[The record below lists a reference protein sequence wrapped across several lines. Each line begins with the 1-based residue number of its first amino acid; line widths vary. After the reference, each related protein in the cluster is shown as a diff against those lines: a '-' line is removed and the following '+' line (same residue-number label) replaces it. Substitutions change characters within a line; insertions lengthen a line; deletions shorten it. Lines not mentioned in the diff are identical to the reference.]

1 MRLSALLALAAIA
14 LPSSAAEAAQ
24 DPYSYAEPDK
34 VRVRHADLDLALDFP
49 ARTIA
54 GTVTLELDWREARA
68 DMPAVGTLSL
78 DTRDLTIERV
88 EALDDAGHAQALRY
102 TLAAPDA
109 ELGSRLG
116 IAAPGQPARVRIAYR
131 TAPTASGLQ
140 WLDRQQTAD
149 KQAPF
154 LFSQSQSIHAR
165 SWIPL
170 QDTPAVRFSY
180 AARVR
185 ATQGITVLMSAL
197 RQPAQGEVQGFSQ
210 PQPIPS
216 YLMAIA
222 AGALA
227 EQATSKR
234 TAVWAEPSQVAAAAR
249 EFSDIEAMMRTTE
262 QLYGPYRWGRY
273 DMLVLPPSFP
283 FGGMENPE
291 MTFLTPTVIAGD
303 KSLVSVVAHEL
314 AHSWSGNLVTS
325 ATWRDI
331 WLNEGFTTYVE
342 NRIVEAVYGRTQAD
356 EEFVVAAGELRHK
369 MQSLSENQQRL
380 APVPREVGADDALTD
395 VAYVKGAWFLRFL
408 EARFGRVVFD
418 AYLRDYFDH
427 YAFQSITTEQM
438 LDYLRA
444 NLVDR
449 HPGKVDWDQV
459 EQWVYAPGLPE
470 SATLPAV
477 PAFTAIDTARAA
489 FLHGTLGAAALPGGD
504 WNTHEWL
511 YFLDHLPEAPTLVQ
525 VQALD
530 AAWRL
535 ARSSNAEIGMRWLP
549 RAIRAGDSSAW
560 PAARAYMLR
569 IGRMKLTLPVYRA
582 FASTPAGLAYA
593 ETAYAAHQ
601 AEYHP
606 LTRQAIE
613 KVLRKAHAQPEAT
626 P

>member
-1 MRLSALLALAAIA
+1 MRLSTLLALAAIA
-14 LPSSAAEAAQ
+14 LPYSAAEAAQ
-24 DPYSYAEPDK
+24 DPYSYAEPEK
-34 VRVRHADLDLALDFP
+34 VRVRHAELDLALDFP
-49 ARTIA
+49 ARVIA
-54 GTVTLELDWREARA
+54 GTVTLDLDWRDAKA
-68 DMPAVGTLSL
+68 STLSL
-78 DTRDLTIERV
+78 DTRDLAIERI

-102 TLAAPDA
+102 TLAALDA
-109 ELGSRLG
+109 ELGSKLS
-116 IAAPGQPARVRIAYR
+116 IVAPAHPARVRIAYR

-140 WLDRQQTAD
+140 WLDREQTAD
-149 KQAPF
+149 QRAPF

-185 ATQGITVLMSAL
+185 AAHGISVLMSAL
-197 RQPAQGEVQGFSQ
+197 RQPAQGDVQSFSQ
-210 PQPIPS
+210 PRPMPS

-227 EQATSKR
+227 EQATSPR
-234 TAVWAEPSQVAAAAR
+234 TAVWAEPSQVQAAAR
-249 EFSDIEAMMRTTE
+249 EFGDIEAMMRTTE
-262 QLYGPYRWGRY
+262 QLYGAYRWGRY

-291 MTFLTPTVIAGD
+291 MTFLTPTVIVGD

-342 NRIVEAVYGRTQAD
+342 NRIVEAVYGKTQAD
-356 EEFVVAAGELRHK
+356 EEFVVAAGELKHK

-380 APVPREVGADDALTD
+380 APAPREVGADDALTD
-395 VAYVKGAWFLRFL
+395 VAYTKGAWFLRFL
-408 EARFGRVVFD
+408 EARLGRAVFD

-427 YAFQSITTEQM
+427 FAFQSITTEQM
-438 LDYLRA
+438 LAYLRA
-444 NLVDR
+444 RLIDT
-449 HPGKVDWDQV
+449 HPGKVSWDEV
-459 EQWVYAPGLPE
+459 EQWVYAPGLPD
-470 SATLPAV
+470 SAMLPQV
-477 PAFTAIDTARAA
+477 SAFAAIDTARAA
-489 FLHGTLGAAALPGGD
+489 FEDGTLAAVILPAKT

-511 YFLDHLPEAPTLVQ
+511 YFLDHLPEVPTLAQ

-530 AAWRL
+530 AAWQL
-535 ARSSNAEIGMRWLP
+535 SRSANAEVGMRWLP
-549 RAIRAGDSSAW
+549 RAIRAGDTAAW
-560 PAARAYMLR
+560 PAARATMLR
-569 IGRMKLTLPVYRA
+569 IGRMKLTLPIYRA
-582 FASTPAGLAYA
+582 FAATPMGLTYA
-593 ETAYAAHQ
+593 EAAYGAHQ

-613 KVLRKAHAQPEAT
+613 KVLRKAHAHAQPEAIR
-626 P
+626 

>member
-1 MRLSALLALAAIA
+1 MRLSALLALVAIA
-14 LPSSAAEAAQ
+14 LPYSVAEAAQ
-24 DPYSYAEPDK
+24 DPYSYAEPDR
-34 VRVRHADLDLALDFP
+34 VRVRHVDLDLALDFP
-49 ARTIA
+49 ARAIA
-54 GTVTLELDWREARA
+54 GTVTLELDWRDAQA
-68 DMPAVGTLSL
+68 LTLNL
-78 DTRDLTIERV
+78 DTRDLAIERV
-88 EALDDAGHAQALRY
+88 EALDDVGHAQALRY

-109 ELGSRLG
+109 ELGSRLN
-116 IAAPGQPARVRIAYR
+116 IATPTQLARVRIAYR
-131 TAPTASGLQ
+131 TAPAASGLQ
-140 WLDRQQTAD
+140 WLDKAQTAD
-149 KQAPF
+149 RHAPF

-185 ATQGITVLMSAL
+185 AAQGITVLMSAL
-197 RQPAQGEVQGFSQ
+197 RRSAQGDVQSFSQ
-210 PQPIPS
+210 PHPIPS

-227 EQATSKR
+227 EQATSPR
-234 TAVWAEPSQVAAAAR
+234 TAVWAEPSQVRTAAR
-249 EFSDIEAMMRTTE
+249 EFGDIEQMMRTTE
-262 QLYGPYRWGRY
+262 HLYGAYRWGRY

-342 NRIVEAVYGRTQAD
+342 NRIVEAVYGKTQAD
-356 EEFVVAAGELRHK
+356 EEFVVAAGELKHK

-380 APVPREVGADDALTD
+380 APAPREVGADDALTD

-408 EARFGRVVFD
+408 EARFGRTVFD
-418 AYLRDYFDH
+418 AYLRGYFDH
-427 YAFQSITTEQM
+427 FAFQSITTEQM

-444 NLVDR
+444 NLIEK
-449 HPGKVDWDQV
+449 HPGKASWDEI
-459 EQWVYAPGLPE
+459 EQWVYAPGLPAT
-470 SATLPAV
+470 ATLPAV
-477 PAFTAIDTARAA
+477 PAFVAIDVARAR
-489 FLHGTLGAAALPGGD
+489 FLDGSLVAAALPATG

-511 YFLDHLPEAPTLVQ
+511 YFLDHLPEAPTLAQ

-530 AAWRL
+530 AAWQL
-535 ARSSNAEIGMRWLP
+535 TQSANAEIGMRWLP
-549 RAIRAGDSSAW
+549 RAIRAGDSTVW
-560 PAARAYMLR
+560 PAARATMLR
-569 IGRMKLTLPVYRA
+569 IGRMKLTLPIYRA
-582 FASTPAGLAYA
+582 FAATPAGLAYA
-593 ETAYAAHQ
+593 EAAFKAHK

-613 KVLRKAHAQPEAT
+613 KVLRKAHAQPEAIR
-626 P
+626 

>member
-1 MRLSALLALAAIA
+1 MRLATLLALAAIT
-14 LPSSAAEAAQ
+14 LPYSAAEAAQ

-34 VRVRHADLDLALDFP
+34 VRVRHAELDLALDFP
-49 ARTIA
+49 ARVIA
-54 GTVTLELDWREARA
+54 GTVTLDLDWRDARA
-68 DMPAVGTLSL
+68 SALNL
-78 DTRDLTIERV
+78 DTRDLAIERV
-88 EALDDAGHAQALRY
+88 EALDEAGHARALSY
-102 TLAAPDA
+102 TLAAPDP

-116 IAAPGQPARVRIAYR
+116 IAAPGRPARVRIAYR

-185 ATQGITVLMSAL
+185 AAQGITVLMSAL
-197 RQPAQGEVQGFSQ
+197 RQPVQGDVQRFDQ

-234 TAVWAEPSQVAAAAR
+234 AAVWAEPSQVAAAAR
-249 EFSDIEAMMRTTE
+249 EFGDIEAMMRTTE

-342 NRIVEAVYGRTQAD
+342 NRIVEAVYGKTQAD
-356 EEFVVAAGELRHK
+356 EEFVVAAGELKHK
-369 MQSLSENQQRL
+369 MPSLSENQQRL

-427 YAFQSITTEQM
+427 FAFQSITTEQM

-530 AAWRL
+530 AAWSL
-535 ARSSNAEIGMRWLP
+535 SRSSNAEIGMRWLP
-549 RAIRAGDSSAW
+549 RAVRAGDHEVW

-582 FASTPAGLAYA
+582 FAGSAQGLAYA
-593 ETAYAAHQ
+593 EAAYAAHK

-606 LTRQAIE
+606 LTQRAIE
-613 KVLRKAHAQPEAT
+613 KVLREAHAQPVADAAR
-626 P
+626 